1 MTVTSGKLTLTA
13 VVGQQYVVANGRYL
27 YVPEGV
33 GLTGNR
39 VTVPLCRFDRGL

>member
-1 MTVTSGKLTLTA
+1 MVTVTSGKLTLTA

-39 VTVPLCRFDRGL
+39 VTVPCPF